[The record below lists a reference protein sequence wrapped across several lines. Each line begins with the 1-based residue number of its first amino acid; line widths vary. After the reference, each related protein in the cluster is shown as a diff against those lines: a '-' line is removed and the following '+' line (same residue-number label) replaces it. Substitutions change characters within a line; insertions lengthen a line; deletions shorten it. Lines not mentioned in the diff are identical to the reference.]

1 MGHGKFGTT
10 YNIYAE
16 AEQSLQQQT
25 AETIDELITYLAYEG
40 NSEDMER
47 LFKEVQDLD
56 LNTLEEKKCKVLKQ
70 ELIRLASIPKLEEEV
85 REIILSMSKI
95 EQATIK
101 DYRGIN
107 YDNVNRLNLIY
118 SLLGTLELFKT
129 QTKEMKK
136 NKEYSKKYK
145 HTVEYIETTQKLLRL
160 IHNASENEPTKEQ
173 ATIRTFAVNY

>member
-1 MGHGKFGTT
+1 
-10 YNIYAE
+10 
-16 AEQSLQQQT
+16 
-25 AETIDELITYLAYEG
+25 
-40 NSEDMER
+40 
-47 LFKEVQDLD
+47 
-56 LNTLEEKKCKVLKQ
+56 
-70 ELIRLASIPKLEEEV
+70 
-85 REIILSMSKI
+85 MSKI